1 MARGDEWSL
10 AGQVAVFATM
20 HGKER
25 VIAPLLEG
33 SLGLSVR
40 VPPRFDTDR
49 FGTFSREIAR
59 SGSQLDAARAKIEAV
74 FEVDPQARIGLSSEG
89 GFGPYPYIPIAPLA
103 RELVVLIDR
112 ETGLELV
119 GHHAGLST
127 NFAHRVV
134 TDVAGALEFAGKVGF
149 PAHGLMVIGCR
160 DGEPAPDLFL
170 DKTIVTEADLRQAVE
185 DNVARTGKAF
195 IETDMRAH
203 RNPTRMRVIRR
214 AAVNLIRRYRSLCPA
229 CDHPGFWVTDRPLG
243 LPCSWC
249 SGPTNAVR
257 ADILS
262 CESCGHRVERAVAAT
277 TADPGLCN
285 DCNP

>member
-33 SLGLSVR
+33 SLG
-40 VPPRFDTDR
+40 
-49 FGTFSREIAR
+49 
-59 SGSQLDAARAKIEAV
+59 
-74 FEVDPQARIGLSSEG
+74 
-89 GFGPYPYIPIAPLA
+89 
-103 RELVVLIDR
+103 
-112 ETGLELV
+112 
-119 GHHAGLST
+119 
-127 NFAHRVV
+127 
-134 TDVAGALEFAGKVGF
+134 
-149 PAHGLMVIGCR
+149 
-160 DGEPAPDLFL
+160 
-170 DKTIVTEADLRQAVE
+170 RQAVE
-185 DNVARTGKAF
+185 DNVARTGKSF

-249 SGPTNAVR
+249 GGPTNAVR
-257 ADILS
+257 ADISS
-262 CESCGHRVERAVAAT
+262 CEGCGHRVERPVAAT

-285 DCNP
+285 DCNPEMKKERRKVS